1 MSNENEIATLGTFA
15 NYAEGV
21 DLTVNT
27 LTIAQLWARAKTD
40 ADEWTRATLDADRAG
55 MQVLFNCVTL
65 KQTHKVKRPLGS
77 IMATCL
83 DTPATRKRIG
93 VSKVTTEHLTG
104 KKGVLSEDANARY
117 YYSVATALDVI
128 ISRGAQVD
136 AEVLKNAASDD
147 RAAYFAAF
155 RQLAAALKKNE
166 SVKLTGTLSAI
177 LDQCVMKDGDSIR
190 AALKT
195 PGSPY
200 AALLPPPAAKPPEP
214 ARGDGDTESPD
225 AEIVPTEMPSAR
237 YAPAD
242 AVDTEATDADAVDAK
257 IAHREREH
265 AAGTTLADMEEGIHA
280 ALTVALKSPTI
291 QALADIASAIM
302 LADARLNGQKVDAA
316 SFLRATLAEIP
327 QERARSL
334 ADAEPTRIAAQVKTK
349 RATK

>member
-15 NYAEGV
+15 NYAESV
-21 DLTVNT
+21 DLAV
-27 LTIAQLWARAKTD
+27 LTMDKKALWERTKTD
-40 ADEWTRATLDADRAG
+40 ADEWTRASLDADCYG
-55 MQVLFNCVTL
+55 MQVLLNCVTL
-65 KQTHKVKRPLGS
+65 KQTHGVNKSLGQ
-77 IMATCL
+77 IMAMAL
-83 DTPATRKRIG
+83 DTPTTRARIG

-136 AEVLKNAASDD
+136 ADVLTSAAGDD

-155 RQLAAALKKNE
+155 RGLAAALKKNE
-166 SVKLTGTLSAI
+166 SVKLDGTLSAI
-177 LDQCVMKDGDSIR
+177 FNRCIMKDGDSIR

-225 AEIVPTEMPSAR
+225 AVIVPTEMPSAR
-237 YAPAD
+237 YAPAPAP
-242 AVDTEATDADAVDAK
+242 AVDTARVDAV
-257 IAHREREH
+257 IAANRQREH
-265 AAGTTLADMEEGIHA
+265 EAGNREEDAEDGIAAALNFAALPVTPQAVADMARALMNA
-280 ALTVALKSPTI
+280 ATHNAGSRLDAVA
-291 QALADIASAIM
+291 
-302 LADARLNGQKVDAA
+302 
-316 SFLRATLAEIP
+316 FLRATIAELP

-334 ADAEPTRIAAQVKTK
+334 ADAEPTRIAAQGKTK
-349 RATK
+349 RAMK